1 MLYRSVSGYSIENS
15 VIFSSRLPKRNG
27 NLSSLTDFKRD
38 FQAGTR
44 SFSELNRF
52 TDYPACFRS
61 ARVKN
66 APYSSAEVSEK
77 AETRRSEGPR
87 GFPAAR
93 LPFEKPLKRA
103 SIPARAIL
111 RDLAGSQIGRRV
123 LVPQA
128 PDSPLFISCSKPYAR
143 HDFMEKGAA
152 SAMRQLLSNDITW
165 PYRRSERPLRQ
176 PDR

>member
-1 MLYRSVSGYSIENS
+1 MVYRSVSGYSIENS

-27 NLSSLTDFKRD
+27 NLTSLAGFKRD

-44 SFSELNRF
+44 SFSEFGQLTRS
-52 TDYPACFRS
+52 RS
-61 ARVKN
+61 ALVKN
-66 APYSSAEVSEK
+66 ASCSSFEVSEK
-77 AETRRSEGPR
+77 AGTRRSDGTSKR

-111 RDLAGSQIGRRV
+111 RDLAGSQIVRRV

-165 PYRRSERPLRQ
+165 PCRQSERPLRQ